1 MAGVG
6 RAVLRAT
13 LALAL
18 ALCGG
23 PSGGGGGAVAGRVL
37 GEAEKALRP
46 LVKTEVA
53 DLLGVTTRT
62 VDRYVRRGVLCAGR
76 KRRGHKTLYWLM
88 GDVEDCL
95 SARPGGRDKDK
106 KKRDT

>member
-6 RAVLRAT
+6 RAALRAA

-18 ALCGG
+18 ALCGA
-23 PSGGGGGAVAGRVL
+23 PLDDGGVIAGRVL

-62 VDRYVRRGVLCAGR
+62 VDRYVRRGVLGAGR

-95 SARPGGRDKDK
+95 SARAAGRDKDK